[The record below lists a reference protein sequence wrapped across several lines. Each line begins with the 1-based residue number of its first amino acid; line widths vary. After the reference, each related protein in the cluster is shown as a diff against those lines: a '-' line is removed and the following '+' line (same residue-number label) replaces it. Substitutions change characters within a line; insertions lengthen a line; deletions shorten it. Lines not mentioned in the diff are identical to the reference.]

1 MNAHENTYPHSCQ
14 YCGKGFNKPKDKT
27 QHEEQHIRKV
37 MELQIDQNTG
47 EMAYKEKIEVVEK
60 MVRLKMNLQLW
71 LRKICVA
78 SNFCMQI
85 FNSPFSSRLQN
96 VMCVESCLKV
106 IQFYV
111 DI

>member
-1 MNAHENTYPHSCQ
+1 
-14 YCGKGFNKPKDKT
+14 
-27 QHEEQHIRKV
+27 

-71 LRKICVA
+71 LRKIHIA
-78 SNFCMQI
+78 LRFYLQI
-85 FNSPFSSRLQN
+85 LNSPFSSRLQN

-111 DI
+111 GI